1 MHRVYL
7 DNAAT
12 TPVDPQVI
20 AAMTESLTSLYGNP
34 SSIHADGR
42 NARAAVEEA
51 RKRVA
56 KRINASIGEVFF
68 TSGGT
73 ESINMILRNAVRDLG
88 VRRIV
93 TSKLEH
99 HAVLHTLESLVK
111 NGFCTAEYVEFD
123 EKGRINIENLAE
135 ILRGGTEK
143 MLVSL
148 MHANNEIGTMINL
161 DEVADLCKKHGALFH
176 SDTVQTLGFYS
187 IDVQRTK
194 VDFLN
199 GSAHKFHGP
208 KGIGFVYIN
217 GDNALKPFIDGG
229 AQERNMRGGTENI
242 AGIVGL
248 ATALDIAYADAEA
261 KRTQVENCRN
271 YLKDRLLEIFED
283 IEFVGDTEGGHFK
296 VLNVSFPPSPKS
308 ELLLF
313 NLDISGISASGGSAC
328 SSGAEGG
335 SHVLDALELDP
346 SRKCIRFSFS
356 HKNTVE
362 EMDFLI
368 EKLKRMTP
376 LRTTE
381 RRSVSV

>member
-1 MHRVYL
+1 MQRVYL

-20 AAMTESLTSLYGNP
+20 AAMTDALTHLYGNP

-73 ESINMILRNAVRDLG
+73 EAINMILRNAVRDLG

-93 TSKLEH
+93 SSKLEH
-99 HAVLHTLESLVK
+99 HAVLHTIESLVK
-111 NGFCTAEYVEFD
+111 NGFCTAEFVDFNEL
-123 EKGRINIENLAE
+123 GQINVQHLED
-135 ILRGGTEK
+135 ILRGSNEK
-143 MLVSL
+143 TLVTL
-148 MHANNEIGTMINL
+148 MHSNNEIGTMINL
-161 DEVADLCKKHGALFH
+161 DEVADLCKKYGALFH
-176 SDTVQTLGFYS
+176 SDTVQTIGFYP
-187 IDVQRTK
+187 IDVQQTK

-208 KGIGFVYIN
+208 KGVGFVYIN
-217 GDNALKPFIDGG
+217 GANALKPFIDGG

-248 ATALDIAYADAEA
+248 ATALDIAYTDAEQ
-261 KRTQVENCRN
+261 KRAHVENCRN
-271 YLKDRLLEIFED
+271 YLKNRFLEIFEG
-283 IEFVGDTEGGHFK
+283 IKFIGDTEGGHFK
-296 VLNVSFPPSPKS
+296 VLNVSFPSSPKS

-335 SHVLDALELDP
+335 SHVLDALEIDP
-346 SRKCIRFSFS
+346 SRKSIRFSFS

-362 EMDFLI
+362 EIDFLI
-368 EKLKRMTP
+368 EKLKKMTP
-376 LRTTE
+376 LRATE
-381 RRSVSV
+381 CYSV